1 MTGHLG
7 DLAAALVDGQLAPGV
22 RARAL
27 RHVAHCPRCQDE
39 VAEQERLKVQLSHL
53 FAPPPPSDLASRL
66 LQLPSSPVV
75 ADGTS
80 ASGGEGRSQRAFVA
94 PFRPAGRTDRITRP
108 GNHPASG
115 RRVRRVVFA
124 SASVLVL
131 GAGGAFAA
139 GGTAASSGPQVTP
152 PTTAYL
158 TQHFSTRSVTPFSDP
173 ALTAVS
179 FRPHP

>member
-22 RARAL
+22 RERAL
-27 RHVAHCPRCQDE
+27 RHVAQCARCRDE
-39 VAEQERLKVQLSHL
+39 VAEQERLKFQISHL

-66 LQLPSSPVV
+66 MQLPSSPVI
-75 ADGTS
+75 
-80 ASGGEGRSQRAFVA
+80 GGGSVLGGGDGRSQSPLAA
-94 PFRPAGRTDRITRP
+94 PFRPAGRADRVTRP
-108 GNHPASG
+108 GSHPVQG
-115 RRVRRVVFA
+115 RRVCRVVFA

-139 GGTAASSGPQVTP
+139 GGTAASGGPSVTP

-158 TQHFSTRSVTPFSDP
+158 TEHASTSNVTPFSDP
-173 ALTAVS
+173 ALTVVS
-179 FRPHP
+179 FRPRP

>member
-22 RARAL
+22 RERAL
-27 RHVAHCPRCQDE
+27 RHVAQCARCRDE
-39 VAEQERLKVQLSHL
+39 VAEQERLKFQISHL

-66 LQLPSSPVV
+66 MQLPSSPVI
-75 ADGTS
+75 
-80 ASGGEGRSQRAFVA
+80 GGGSVLGGGDGRSQSPLAA
-94 PFRPAGRTDRITRP
+94 PFRPAGRADRVTRP
-108 GNHPASG
+108 GSHPVQG

-139 GGTAASSGPQVTP
+139 GGTAASGGPSVTP

-158 TQHFSTRSVTPFSDP
+158 TEHASTSNVTPFSDP
-173 ALTAVS
+173 ALTVVS
-179 FRPHP
+179 FRPRP